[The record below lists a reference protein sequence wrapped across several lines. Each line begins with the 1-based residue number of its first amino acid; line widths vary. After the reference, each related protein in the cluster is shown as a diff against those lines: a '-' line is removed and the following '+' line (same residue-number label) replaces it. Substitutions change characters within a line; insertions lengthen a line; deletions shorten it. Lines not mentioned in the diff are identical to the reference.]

1 MKAGLLRRVANLWPP
16 LFGSGI
22 RITRLS
28 PDFREAEIVLRQTWL
43 NGNRHRAHFGG
54 SLFAMTDVGYA
65 LMIGRIMGRDY
76 AVWDKAGEIEF
87 VSPGRGP
94 VRARF
99 HLSAARVAEIR
110 EATKDGGKYLPVF
123 DVDVVDVAGKLVA
136 RARRTI
142 YVRQRRRA
150 AGPLDKAGA
159 RPISG

>member
-1 MKAGLLRRVANLWPP
+1 MKAALLRRAINLWPP

-28 PDFREAEIVLRQTWL
+28 ADFRDAEIVLRQTWL

-54 SLFAMTDVGYA
+54 SLFALTDVGYA

-76 AVWDKAGEIEF
+76 AVWDKSGEIEF
-87 VSPGRGP
+87 ISPGRGT

-110 EATKDGGKYLPVF
+110 DATKDGAKYLPVF
-123 DVDVVDVAGKLVA
+123 DVDVVDDSGKLVA

-150 AGPLDKAGA
+150 APLDKAGV
-159 RPISG
+159 PSISG